1 MVKATKDNRPFSS
14 GVFDLEE
21 FNIYTKVIDLPLD
34 GIPTY
39 LEEGINGVCTG
50 GSALFNVFS
59 NKRRVV
65 KNDLITITYSRRILN
80 EAYRY
85 CDNVL

>member
-39 LEEGINGVCTG
+39 LEEGINGV
-50 GSALFNVFS
+50 LY
-59 NKRRVV
+59 RR
-65 KNDLITITYSRRILN
+65 LCSF
-80 EAYRY
+80 
-85 CDNVL
+85 

>member
-39 LEEGINGVCTG
+39 LEEGINGVCREG
-50 GSALFNVFS
+50 FGFLPEALLFLMCF
-59 NKRRVV
+59 
-65 KNDLITITYSRRILN
+65 LINAGL
-80 EAYRY
+80 
-85 CDNVL
+85 

>member
-14 GVFDLEE
+14 GVFDLEG

-39 LEEGINGVCTG
+39 LAYIIHSGFISGYQNRYGDNLKPPT
-50 GSALFNVFS
+50 NVYH
-59 NKRRVV
+59 RM
-65 KNDLITITYSRRILN
+65 T
-80 EAYRY
+80 A
-85 CDNVL
+85 

>member
-21 FNIYTKVIDLPLD
+21 FNIYAKVIDLPLD

-59 NKRRVV
+59 NVCSSEFV
-65 KNDLITITYSRRILN
+65 FINIAIS
-80 EAYRY
+80 
-85 CDNVL
+85 V